1 MIVQLTDDIFFGF
14 KIKINIDNFKSVFD
28 ICNYVKNKLIE
39 LLEENNFELLLDRA
53 NRMKLHIH
61 NYKNIHEIKNNENSI
76 LYVCSN
82 KCYLDYN

>member
-1 MIVQLTDDIFFGF
+1 MFKIVQLTDDIFFRF
-14 KIKINIDNFKSVFD
+14 KIEIISNLFLI
-28 ICNYVKNKLIE
+28 YVI
-39 LLEENNFELLLDRA
+39 LEENNFELLLDRA

-61 NYKNIHEIKNNENSI
+61 KIIKIKNNENSI